1 MSVPYFFMENLSDQS
16 RELELDET
24 NSRHALQVLRMK
36 RGDQVHVTNGRG
48 LLVLAEITGDYK
60 RKCLLQPLSFR
71 YVNADSVSFTIG
83 ISLLKNASRMEW
95 LLEKAT
101 EIGINRIV
109 PLFCERTERTHF
121 RYDRMRSILI
131 SALLQSQQTWLPEL
145 LEPMPLND
153 WLEQQQPSTTH
164 KWIAHCEDNFPDK
177 LHLRALIKQGE
188 SGIVLIGPEGDF
200 SPEEISFAIAKGY
213 TGVSLGETRL
223 RTETA
228 GLMAAC
234 LMKGLGDN
242 K

>member
-48 LLVLAEITGDYK
+48 LLVLAEITGDHK
-60 RKCLLQPLSFR
+60 RRCQLQPLSFR
-71 YVNADSVSFTIG
+71 YINAASVEFSIG
-83 ISLLKNASRMEW
+83 ISLLKNANRMEW

-101 EIGINRIV
+101 EMGIRRIV
-109 PLFCERTERTHF
+109 PLLCERTERTHF

-145 LEPMPLND
+145 LEPMPLSD
-153 WLEQQQPSTTH
+153 WLEQQQPSTIH
-164 KWIAHCEDNFPDK
+164 KWIAHCEDNFPEK
-177 LHLRALIKQGE
+177 LHLRALIKQEE
-188 SGIVLIGPEGDF
+188 SGIILIGPEGDF
-200 SPEEISFAIAKGY
+200 SREEIALALTKGY
-213 TGVSLGETRL
+213 IGVSLGDTRL

-228 GLMAAC
+228 GLMAVS
-234 LMKGLGDN
+234 LMIGMGYGK
-242 K
+242 